1 MNSSPEE
8 SAFCPSL
15 VRGLVLGPCLDFS
28 LAFVSTGLLRKSP
41 ILLRARAVLAR
52 VDLSLVLWLG
62 GALLLL
68 AREGPA
74 TGAGG

>member
-1 MNSSPEE
+1 MMNSSPEE

-15 VRGLVLGPCLDFS
+15 SFV
-28 LAFVSTGLLRKSP
+28 LAFVSMGLLRKSP
-41 ILLRARAVLAR
+41 ILLRARAVLAC
-52 VDLSLVLWLG
+52 VDLFLVLWLG
-62 GALLLL
+62 GAPLTLLLE